1 MATGK
6 GKKRTK
12 NQPVFYD
19 ELKTRHNIIIT
30 PSSWLKLQISAK
42 KQEVSVSEF
51 IEQWAQKLD
60 GD

>member
-1 MATGK
+1 MTTGK
-6 GKKRTK
+6 GNKRVR

-30 PSSWLKLQISAK
+30 PSSWLKLQKYAK
-42 KQEVSVSEF
+42 KHGVSVSEF
-51 IEQWAQKLD
+51 IEQWVKSLD